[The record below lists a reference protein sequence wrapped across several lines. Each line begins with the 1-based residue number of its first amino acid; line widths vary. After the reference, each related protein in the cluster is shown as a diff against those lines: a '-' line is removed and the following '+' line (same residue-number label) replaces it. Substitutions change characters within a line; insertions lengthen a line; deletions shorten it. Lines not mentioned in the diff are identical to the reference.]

1 MTTST
6 GSAHVCTTQGAAA
19 SSQLNA
25 EIHEVVKAAVVGQPV
40 IRGGVGIAALVVQ
53 HDGFKVRITPK
64 AHVARVLLRDLP
76 LEAEGAGAGFV
87 VQPVA
92 TERAD
97 WFVVAVQRDIA
108 AIVKALQ
115 NHGQEVAAN
124 LSKHESVSDHKGAV
138 IFCLPGGTGKS
149 YLAPLL
155 AVHFGIPPHSIID
168 EWRPDSDIK
177 PGALHVTN
185 SIPSN
190 VPQGVTLIYGE
201 RG

>member
-1 MTTST
+1 MNSGTNNC
-6 GSAHVCTTQGAAA
+6 AHVCTNAAT

-25 EIHEVVKAAVVGQPV
+25 EIHEVVKAAIVGQPT
-40 IRGGVGIAALVVQ
+40 IRGSVGIAALVVQ

-64 AHVARVLLRDLP
+64 AHVASVLLRELP
-76 LEAEGAGAGFV
+76 LEAEGAGAGFI
-87 VQPVA
+87 VQPVT

-124 LSKHESVSDHKGAV
+124 LSEHESVSNHKGAV
-138 IFCLPGGTGKS
+138 IFCLPGGAGKS

-155 AVHFGIPPHSIID
+155 ALHLGMASHAIID
-168 EWRPDSDIK
+168 EWKPLGDIK
-177 PGALHVTN
+177 PDTLHVTN
-185 SIPSN
+185 S
-190 VPQGVTLIYGE
+190 VPTCVPRGVTLIYGE